1 MQGPVG
7 RMFNNALLNADGE
20 STDGVQDLLASLM
33 DSGYSEGI
41 AAEIQYSIRTIAS
54 LFILP

>member
-1 MQGPVG
+1 
-7 RMFNNALLNADGE
+7 MFNNALLNADGE